1 MRQARVVLA
10 VMVGALAG
18 ARAGRAQM
26 TTPEEKAAPSATEVQ
41 VIALEQRGMEA
52 FVKGQPGIFTE
63 AVGGA
68 AVMVAQ
74 GGAFTLT
81 PERVA
86 SMMKGCTTASYTG
99 TDFRATSSG
108 PDVVILTYDAR
119 MEYTCGARH
128 HAPTWH
134 ALSVWQRRNGRWY
147 GIAHAQV
154 PAVAPATA
162 AAPQRPR

>member
-10 VMVGALAG
+10 LVVAALAG
-18 ARAGRAQM
+18 PAAARGQM
-26 TTPEEKAAPSATEVQ
+26 EEKAAPSAAEMQ

-68 AVMVAQ
+68 AVMV
-74 GGAFTLT
+74 GAAGALTLT

-99 TDFRATSSG
+99 TNYQATSPG
-108 PDVVILTYDAR
+108 PDVVVLTYDAH
-119 MEYTCGARH
+119 MESMCGARH
-128 HAPTWH
+128 RAPTWH

-154 PAVAPATA
+154 PALAPAPA
-162 AAPQRPR
+162 SVPERPR